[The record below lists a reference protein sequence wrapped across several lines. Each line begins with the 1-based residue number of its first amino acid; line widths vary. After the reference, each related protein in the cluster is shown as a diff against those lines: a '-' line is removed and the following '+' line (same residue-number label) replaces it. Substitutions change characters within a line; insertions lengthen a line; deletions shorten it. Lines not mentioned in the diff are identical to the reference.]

1 MPNIPGIVGG
11 GLLPLILVMSPAVM
25 VLLETMGVVADD
37 RIDRFP
43 GVVSMDAEDKLD
55 KI

>member
-1 MPNIPGIVGG
+1 MPNIGIVGG
-11 GLLPLILVMSPAVM
+11 GLLPLLLVMSLGVT
-25 VLLETMGVVADD
+25 LETMGVVADD